1 MNSILYHF
9 NSIMQ
14 VQSFPYSSSKVGL
27 TQVGLHG
34 LGPLNWMGKK
44 AVYNLVQHNIRFFEK
59 HHHSPSS
66 TFKMFFSSPRQVVE
80 MKAKEVMKKQLADF
94 SLLDINITNNI
105 LPQGD
110 FFLNSFM
117 FSFITF
123 LQYIKDIVFASQLS
137 MPFDNWSQYTS
148 KDDLFSGAH
157 V

>member
-1 MNSILYHF
+1 
-9 NSIMQ
+9 
-14 VQSFPYSSSKVGL
+14 
-27 TQVGLHG
+27 
-34 LGPLNWMGKK
+34 
-44 AVYNLVQHNIRFFEK
+44 
-59 HHHSPSS
+59 
-66 TFKMFFSSPRQVVE
+66 MFFSSPRQVVE

-110 FFLNSFM
+110 FFLDSFM